1 MIQREV
7 PSQDKIL
14 KEFLFNYDLAF
25 SSTVFIGLLL

>member
-7 PSQDKIL
+7 RSQDKLL

-25 SSTVFIGLLL
+25 SSTAFIGLLL